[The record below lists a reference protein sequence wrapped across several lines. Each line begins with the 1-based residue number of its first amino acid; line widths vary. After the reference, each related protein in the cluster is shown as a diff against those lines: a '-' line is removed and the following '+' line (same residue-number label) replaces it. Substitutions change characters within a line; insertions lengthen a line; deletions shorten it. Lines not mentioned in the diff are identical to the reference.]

1 MIEIN
6 TFGKSFGPVG
16 SSAGVMIMV
25 IGICAAFF
33 YSLSALILVVF
44 GAFVGL
50 TNSSTTIDF
59 GNQSDR
65 INPSDRAKRSE
76 HPNPSDRSK
85 RSDGYVKRVKNAL
98 NLFGIIPI
106 GKWITVEADMKIG
119 IKKSNLTWRTY
130 SKSNRAFDIKENSFV
145 VAVFDSKNRL
155 IAPLKQVSTLDQ
167 ANADVATLCQ
177 KLKLSS
183 L

>member
-1 MIEIN
+1 MIEKN

-16 SSAGVMIMV
+16 STAGVMVMV
-25 IGICAAFF
+25 VGICAAYF

-50 TNSSTTIDF
+50 TNSSTKIDF

-65 INPSDRAKRSE
+65 TNPSDRAKRLE
-76 HPNPSDRSK
+76 HSNPSDRSK
-85 RSDGYVKRVKNAL
+85 RSYRYVKRVKNAL
-98 NLFGIIPI
+98 NLFGII
-106 GKWITVEADMKIG
+106 GKWITIKADMKIG
-119 IKKSNLTWRTY
+119 IKKSKLTWRTY
-130 SKSNRAFDIKENSFV
+130 SKSNRAFDIKENSYV
-145 VAVFDSKNRL
+145 VALFDSKNRF
-155 IAPLKQVSTLDQ
+155 IAPLKQVSTLEQ
-167 ANADVATLCQ
+167 ANAEVATLCQ